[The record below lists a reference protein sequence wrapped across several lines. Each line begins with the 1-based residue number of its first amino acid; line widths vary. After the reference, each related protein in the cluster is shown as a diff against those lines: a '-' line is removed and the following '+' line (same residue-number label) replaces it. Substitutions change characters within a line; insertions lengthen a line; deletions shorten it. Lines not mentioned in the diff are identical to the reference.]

1 MRHERRPRLRRE
13 RPRGQPVV
21 LARPPEEVLGQ
32 PDDVL
37 APLPERRQRER
48 QDREAMIEV
57 LPEAPRPR
65 RRQEILAG
73 RGHDPHVHR
82 LAPRA
87 PQPPDRALL
96 QHLQQLGLQ
105 RLRQESHLVQEQHP
119 PVRRLQEPGLGVPG
133 VRERP
138 ALEPEELRL
147 EQGLGNGR
155 AVHVHE
161 RPGGPRPRAVED
173 PRQEPL
179 PRARLTQEQDRGRP
193 PRSPALPA
201 EQPAHLLADGR
212 DRGALA
218 QELGQRG
225 RGGHRT
231 GDVAHPSAMLAGL
244 PARGTLSP
252 ARGVS

>member
-1 MRHERRPRLRRE
+1 MRYERRPRIRRE

-21 LARPPEEVLGQ
+21 LARLPEEVLGQ

-37 APLPERRQRER
+37 TSLPEGRQRKR
-48 QDREAMIEV
+48 QDREPVIEV
-57 LPEAPRPR
+57 LTEAPRPR

-73 RGHDPHVHR
+73 RGHDPHIDQ

-96 QHLQQLGLQ
+96 QHLQQLGLE
-105 RLRQESHLVQEQHP
+105 RRRQEPHLVQEQHP
-119 PVRRLQEPGLGVPG
+119 PVRHLREPGLGVPG
-133 VRERP
+133 VGERP
-138 ALEPEELRL
+138 ALEPEQLRL

-173 PRQEPL
+173 PCQKPL
-179 PRARLTQEQDRGRP
+179 PRPRLAQDQDRRRP
-193 PRSPALPA
+193 SRSPTLPA

-225 RGGHRT
+225 RGGHGT
-231 GDVAHPSAMLAGL
+231 GDVAHPT
-244 PARGTLSP
+244 PC
-252 ARGVS
+252 